1 MTIRIEP
8 YLEPKLQFKVD
19 ELEKLIQRLFYR
31 YQHDKDLNVLDI
43 FDNGDY
49 ILYTNQMEQI
59 FQKFTKIRMVLA

>member
-1 MTIRIEP
+1 MTIKIEP
-8 YLEPKLQFKVD
+8 YLDPQLQFKVD
-19 ELEKLIQRLFYR
+19 ELEKLIQRLFDR

>member
-1 MTIRIEP
+1 MTIKIEP
-8 YLEPKLQFKVD
+8 YLDPQLQFKVD
-19 ELEKLIQRLFYR
+19 ELEKLIRLLYDK